1 MMVADGEC
9 CSDNNVYDS
18 SSDMDTTMDEVAVL
32 NENLATDKIIAA
44 ELDEEPDDAVHCWLL
59 LSSQGIIVNESN
71 DETWEQRL
79 TPLQVRMCRLSV
91 SNKHIGD
98 RVQCGKSL
106 ATGIILELHMYFQN
120 FGRVL
125 VFLDAADKNFYY
137 PQSHVKC
144 YIAPSK
150 IRCVTQKPALR
161 ITSYLV

>member
-1 MMVADGEC
+1 
-9 CSDNNVYDS
+9 
-18 SSDMDTTMDEVAVL
+18 MDTTMDEVAVL

-44 ELDEEPDDAVHCWLL
+44 ELDEEPDD

-106 ATGIILELHMYFQN
+106 ATGIILELHMYTN
-120 FGRVL
+120 KYGRVL

>member
-1 MMVADGEC
+1 MDLDLDMMVADGEC

-18 SSDMDTTMDEVAVL
+18 SSDMDTTMDEVAEL

-44 ELDEEPDDAVHCWLL
+44 ELDEEPDD

-161 ITSYLV
+161 TASYLV